1 MQSPDGRG
9 QWHHSQSVCTCSV
22 WREVWAQIDPDRK
35 QTPGSHHDLVLYPTI
50 PSSSNLL
57 VLAKIR
63 PPIQKTPPP
72 NKKKQK
78 NNNVVLSVSFHC
90 PYNEEHLM
98 ASPLRTWR
106 VESGTDLTDRYGR
119 LLSVALASL
128 VPSSLRLARKVKRC
142 DPARLHDHFTSA
154 DLF

>member
-1 MQSPDGRG
+1 MQTPDGRG

-35 QTPGSHHDLVLYPTI
+35 QTPGSHHDLVSFPTI

-63 PPIQKTPPP
+63 PPIQKTTPPHKKK
-72 NKKKQK
+72 KKKQR
-78 NNNVVLSVSFHC
+78 SFEC
-90 PYNEEHLM
+90 QISRPYSEEHLM